1 MTIIKL
7 AELQLIDFVLV
18 NSSGVEVIGL
28 GTSFTVQISKNGADF
43 VASTG
48 VKDEI
53 GSGWYS
59 YQLTAAET
67 DTVGPLA
74 VKIVGA
80 GALQQNLV
88 YEVSGSYW
96 TPSAGPN
103 ILTTAEGAIC
113 LKCAEEDPL
122 MVMLLGQ
129 VDAYIKRA
137 TGHDWAAETII
148 PQEAKNAARGI
159 LVQWHEDP
167 GSLTGSQASV
177 LTANIQACLSQLRAM
192 AHYYFTFEGL
202 PGSGQIQI
210 PGIYEG
216 DSVISLVGKVG
227 ISGDQSSKFE
237 SVISWDGYLKQIS
250 SQDLEEK
257 WFTAYVVPPGE
268 MP

>member
-7 AELQLIDFVLV
+7 AELQLIDFVMV

-28 GTSFTVQISKNGADF
+28 GIGFTVQISKNGADF
-43 VASTG
+43 IASTG

-74 VKIVGA
+74 IKITGA

-88 YEVSGSYW
+88 YEIYGTYW
-96 TPSAGPN
+96 TPVSGPN
-103 ILTTAEGAIC
+103 ILTTSEGAAC
-113 LKCAEEDPL
+113 LRCAEDDPL
-122 MVMLLGQ
+122 MVVLLPQ

-137 TGHDWAAETII
+137 TGRDWAAETII
-148 PQEAKNAARGI
+148 PQEAKSAARGI

-167 GSLTGSQASV
+167 GSLTGSQATV

-202 PGSGQIQI
+202 PGAGMIPIQ
-210 PGIYEG
+210 GVNEG

-237 SVISWDGYLKQIS
+237 SVITWDGFLQQLS
-250 SQDLEEK
+250 GVDLDEK

>member
-1 MTIIKL
+1 MTMLKML
-7 AELQLIDFVLV
+7 ELQLIDFVLI
-18 NSSGVEVIGL
+18 NSSGVEVAGL
-28 GTSFTVQISKNGADF
+28 GSGFTVQISKNGADF
-43 VASTG
+43 IASTG

-67 DTVGPLA
+67 DTAGPLA
-74 VKIVGA
+74 LKIIGT
-80 GALQQNLV
+80 GTIQQNLI

-96 TPSAGPN
+96 NPLAGPN
-103 ILTTAEGAIC
+103 ILTTAEGAAVC
-113 LKCAEEDPL
+113 KCTEDEPL
-122 MVMLLGQ
+122 MVMLLPQ

-137 TGHDWAAETII
+137 TGRDWAAETII
-148 PQEAKNAARGI
+148 PQEAKSAARGI

-167 GSLTGSQASV
+167 GSLTGSQATV

-202 PGSGQIQI
+202 PGSGQIPI

-216 DSVISLVGKVG
+216 DTVISLVGKVG

-237 SVISWDGYLKQIS
+237 TVITWDGFLQ
-250 SQDLEEK
+250 QLAGVDLEEM
-257 WFTAYVVPPGE
+257 WFTAYVMPPGE